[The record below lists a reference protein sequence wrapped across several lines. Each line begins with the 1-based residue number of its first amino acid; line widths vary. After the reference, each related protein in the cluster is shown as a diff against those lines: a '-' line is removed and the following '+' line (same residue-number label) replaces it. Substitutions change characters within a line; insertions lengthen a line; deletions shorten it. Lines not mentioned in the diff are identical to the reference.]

1 MIFVCSYFFF
11 FLLLKECLNV
21 KSLETFQ
28 VRLDQALG
36 TLIKLWCPCALQASW
51 TRWPLEVPSNCKDCM
66 T

>member
-1 MIFVCSYFFF
+1 MIFVCSYF

-36 TLIKLWCPCALQASW
+36 NLI
-51 TRWPLEVPSNCKDCM
+51 
-66 T
+66 